1 MIIISRKAH
10 LGHAMRL
17 STLLISGYI
26 KAKAMLGK
34 LTMSEVER
42 LLNKEVVGRIG
53 CTDGERVYVVP
64 ISYAYDGEYIYCHT
78 HEGLKVDLMR
88 NHPEVCFE
96 VDHLQNMA
104 NWQSVIAH
112 GKFEELKDLA
122 LKQDALERLHGRILP
137 LVSSET
143 MHLSKDWPFA
153 PADVNKIDGVT
164 FRIRLEEKTGRF
176 ERSTSPAQTFFS
188 I

>member
-1 MIIISRKAH
+1 
-10 LGHAMRL
+10 
-17 STLLISGYI
+17 
-26 KAKAMLGK
+26 MLGK
-34 LTMSEVER
+34 LTMPEIER
-42 LLNKEVVGRIG
+42 LLSKEVVGRIG
-53 CTDGERVYVVP
+53 CTDGEKVYVVP

-88 NHPEVCFE
+88 KHPIVCFE

-112 GKFEELKDLA
+112 GRFEELRDPS
-122 LKQDALERLHGRILP
+122 LKKEALERLHGRILP

-143 MHLSKDWPFA
+143 THLSRDWPFA
-153 PADVNKIDGVT
+153 PADANTIDGVT

-176 ERSTSPAQTFFS
+176 ERPPAPAQTFFS